1 MGIKPK
7 YTECKPPEWTE
18 ENLKAYSWC
27 IRHGIKIG
35 ILAAAPGFKNSA
47 WYLEITANGK
57 KVKSPKEYDKH
68 ELWEKVF
75 ELYRFY
81 YDKNNEQ

>member
-1 MGIKPK
+1 MGIKAK
-7 YTECKPPEWTE
+7 YTECKDPEWTE
-18 ENLKAYSWC
+18 EDKRAYAWC
-27 IRHGIKIG
+27 LNHGITISVF
-35 ILAAAPGFKNSA
+35 AAGPGFKNAS

-57 KVKSPKEYDKH
+57 KVKSPKEYDKY
-68 ELWEKVF
+68 ELWDKVF